1 MSLHAND
8 RPSRPSHKLLFA
20 GLMSATIGS
29 ASAAMAADTSG
40 RMPLAGAG
48 WIALAIIAAAVLIAW
63 AMNARAAKIRA
74 LGTAL
79 AALACFA
86 VILWFALALGT
97 GIVEHPKPNQTPMD
111 SAKPAILWMQ
121 AGVALTAGVI
131 LLLVAL
137 RQFRN
142 TATLTLGLKNE
153 PERYGR
159 VSRALHWITAILF
172 IALIPMGI
180 FGSMIPPSAWFIS
193 HYFVVHKT
201 IGTLVLVLLAA
212 RLLWNLQSKRPELDP
227 TLKPVER
234 RWAHR
239 VHAALYLLM
248 LAVPVTGY
256 VMTSLHGYG
265 TYLFAWELPSFLPKS
280 KSYVFWGLFHK
291 YLLPYLIYIV
301 LGAHVLGALKHQLID
316 KHDSALKRMVG

>member
-8 RPSRPSHKLLFA
+8 RPSRPSHRLLFA
-20 GLMSATIGS
+20 GLLSATVGAATS
-29 ASAAMAADTSG
+29 AMAADAPG
-40 RMPLAGAG
+40 RMSLAGAG
-48 WIALAIIAAAVLIAW
+48 WIALAIIAASVLIAW
-63 AMNARAAKIRA
+63 AINARSAKVRA
-74 LGTAL
+74 LGTGL
-79 AALACFA
+79 AALACLA
-86 VILWFALALGT
+86 VVIWFAQALGT

-111 SAKPAILWMQ
+111 SAKPAILWIQ
-121 AGVALTAGVI
+121 AGVALAAGVT

-137 RQFRN
+137 LQFRN
-142 TATLTLGLKNE
+142 TAALNLGLANE

-172 IALIPMGI
+172 IAMIPMGI
-180 FGSMIPPSAWFIS
+180 FGSMIPLNAWFIS

-212 RLLWNLQSKRPELDP
+212 RLLWNWWSKRPELDA

-239 VHAALYLLM
+239 VHIALYLLM
-248 LAVPVTGY
+248 IAVPVTGY
-256 VMTSLHGYG
+256 VMTSLHGYE
-265 TYLFAWELPSFLPKS
+265 TYLFAWEIPPFLPKS
-280 KSYVFWGLFHK
+280 GTYIFWGLFHK

-316 KHDSALKRMVG
+316 KHTGALKRMVG

>member
-1 MSLHAND
+1 MSLHTND
-8 RPSRPSHKLLFA
+8 RPSRLSHKLLFA
-20 GLMSATIGS
+20 GLISAAIGSGTS
-29 ASAAMAADTSG
+29 ASAADATG
-40 RMPLAGAG
+40 RMSLAGAG
-48 WIALAIIAAAVLIAW
+48 WIALAIIVASVLIAW
-63 AMNARAAKIRA
+63 TMNARAAKLRA
-74 LGTAL
+74 VGTGL

-86 VILWFALALGT
+86 VVIWFALALGT
-97 GIVEHPKPNQTPMD
+97 GIIEHPKPNQTPMD

-137 RQFRN
+137 SQFQN
-142 TATLTLGLKNE
+142 TETLTLGLNNE

-180 FGSMIPPSAWFIS
+180 FGSMIPLNAWLIS

-201 IGTLVLVLLAA
+201 IGTLALVLLVV
-212 RLLWNLQSKRPELDP
+212 RLLWNRRSKRPEMDA
-227 TLKPVER
+227 TLKPAER

-239 VHAALYLLM
+239 VHIALYVLM
-248 LAVPVTGY
+248 IAVPVTGY

-265 TYLFAWELPSFLPKS
+265 TYLFAWEIPPFVPES
-280 KSYVFWGLFHK
+280 KTYIFWGLFHK
-291 YLLPYLIYIV
+291 YLLPYTIYIV

-316 KHDSALKRMVG
+316 KHGSALKRMVG

>member
-1 MSLHAND
+1 MNLHAND
-8 RPSRPSHKLLFA
+8 RLSRPSHRLLFA
-20 GLMSATIGS
+20 GLLSAFVGAATS
-29 ASAAMAADTSG
+29 AMAADLTG
-40 RMPLAGAG
+40 RMSLAGAG
-48 WIALAIIAAAVLIAW
+48 WIALAIIAASVLIAW
-63 AMNARAAKIRA
+63 AMNARAAKVRA
-74 LGTAL
+74 LGTGL
-79 AALACFA
+79 AALVCFA
-86 VILWFALALGT
+86 VVIWFALALGT
-97 GIVEHPKPNQTPMD
+97 GVVEHPKPNQTPMD
-111 SAKPAILWMQ
+111 SAKPTILWVQ

-142 TATLTLGLKNE
+142 TETLTLGLANE

-180 FGSMIPPSAWFIS
+180 FGSMVPPNAWFVS
-193 HYFVVHKT
+193 HYVVVHKT

-212 RLLWNLQSKRPELDP
+212 RLLWNWLSKRPELDG

-234 RWAHR
+234 KWAHR
-239 VHAALYLLM
+239 VHIALYVLM
-248 LAVPVTGY
+248 IAVPITGY

-265 TYLFAWELPSFLPKS
+265 TYLFAWEIPPFLPES
-280 KSYVFWGLFHK
+280 DTYIYWGLFHK

-301 LGAHVLGALKHQLID
+301 LGAHVLGTLKHQLID
-316 KHDSALKRMVG
+316 KHTGALKRMLG

>member
-20 GLMSATIGS
+20 GLMSMTFGS
-29 ASAAMAADTSG
+29 ATSAMAADATG

-48 WIALAIIAAAVLIAW
+48 WIALAIIAASVVIAW
-63 AMNARAAKIRA
+63 AMNARAAKVRA
-74 LGTAL
+74 LGTGL

-86 VILWFALALGT
+86 VVIWFALALGT
-97 GIVEHPKPNQTPMD
+97 GIVAHPKPNQTPMD

-137 RQFRN
+137 RQLRN

-153 PERYGR
+153 SERYGR

-180 FGSMIPPSAWFIS
+180 FGSMIPLNAWFIS

-212 RLLWNLQSKRPELDP
+212 RLLWNRQSKRPELDP
-227 TLKPVER
+227 TLKPAER

-239 VHAALYLLM
+239 VHTALYLLM
-248 LAVPVTGY
+248 IAVPVTGY

-265 TYLFAWELPSFLPKS
+265 TYLFAWEVPSFLPKS
-280 KSYVFWGLFHK
+280 QTYIFWGLFHK
-291 YLLPYLIYIV
+291 YLLPYTIYVV